1 MLVLDSTTKTIT
13 AVMSGAPATTQPN
26 YVVAWADN
34 NGTTFTEGS
43 SDGTLNG
50 TSSVTMVASPAA
62 STRRIIKSIYIQNTD
77 TAQVTVTVGY
87 YNGTN
92 TRVLAKVTLN
102 VNDTWTTEATFD
114 PNGQLKYVF
123 GSVNASTQLTG
134 VTPPVNGGTGVAN
147 NNASTITISGAYP
160 LTQTLTGS
168 TSVTLPTTGTLA
180 TLAGTETLTNK
191 TLTSPTLTT
200 PSLGVATAT
209 SINRLTLTQPAT
221 GSTLTLVDGST
232 LATSG
237 GAYSTTLTSTGLTNV
252 TLPTT
257 GTLAS
262 LAGTETLSNK
272 KMTPRVLPINGT
284 PSTGTSG
291 NPFIPDYGSY
301 DEYNFYNLNASGST
315 LYIGQPTG
323 AVDGAKLI
331 FRFLDNGTAQT
342 ISFNPTYFTSVG
354 ASLSVTTVN
363 KISYVGCIYSLSTTK
378 WEIVAV
384 TTQG

>member
-26 YVVAWADN
+26 YVVAYADN
-34 NGTTFTEGS
+34 NGTTFVEGAT
-43 SDGTLNG
+43 DGTLNG
-50 TSSVTMVASPAA
+50 TSTVTITPAPAA

-77 TAQVTVTVGY
+77 SAQVTVTVGY
-87 YNGTN
+87 YNGTS
-92 TRVLAKVTLN
+92 TRVLAKVTLSIG
-102 VNDTWTTEATFD
+102 DTWTTDATFD
-114 PNGQLKYVF
+114 QNGQLKYVF
-123 GSVNASTQLTG
+123 GLVNASTQLTG
-134 VTPPVNGGTGVAN
+134 VTPPLNGGTGVAN
-147 NNASTITISGAYP
+147 NNASTITISGSYP

-168 TSVTLPTTGTLA
+168 TSVTLPTTGTLG

-257 GTLAS
+257 GTLAT
-262 LAGTETLSNK
+262 LAGTEQFSNK
-272 KMTPRVLPINGT
+272 KMVPRVLPQ
-284 PSTGTSG
+284 TGTLVSSS
-291 NPFIPDYGSY
+291 FTPDYGSY
-301 DEYNFYNLNASGST
+301 DEYNFYAFTAPSNTLN
-315 LYIGQPTG
+315 IGQPSN

-331 FRFLDNGTAQT
+331 FRFLDNGIAQT
-342 ISFNPTYFTSVG
+342 ISFNPTYFTAVG

-378 WEIVAV
+378 WEIVAT

>member
-34 NGTTFTEGS
+34 NGTTFTEGA
-43 SDGTLNG
+43 SDGALNG
-50 TSSVTMVASPAA
+50 TSTVTMVLSPAA
-62 STRRIIKSIYIQNTD
+62 STRRVIKSIYIQNTD
-77 TAQVTVTVGY
+77 TVQATVTVGY
-87 YNGTN
+87 YNGTS

-102 VNDTWTTEATFD
+102 VGDTWTTEATFD

-123 GSVNASTQLTG
+123 GSVNAATQLVGT
-134 VTPPVNGGTGVAN
+134 VSPINGGTGIVN
-147 NNASTITISGAYP
+147 NVASTITISGAYP

-200 PSLGVATAT
+200 PSLGAATAT
-209 SINRLTLTQPAT
+209 SINRLILTQPAT
-221 GSTLTLVDGST
+221 VSTLTLVDGST

-237 GAYSTTLTSTGLTNV
+237 AFSTTLTATGITNV

-284 PSTGTSG
+284 PSTGTSSG

-301 DEYNFYNLNASGST
+301 DEYNFYNLNAGGT

-342 ISFNPTYFTSVG
+342 LNFNATYYTAIG
-354 ASLSVTTVN
+354 ASLTTTVAN
-363 KISYVGCIYSLSTTK
+363 KISYVGCIYSASTTK